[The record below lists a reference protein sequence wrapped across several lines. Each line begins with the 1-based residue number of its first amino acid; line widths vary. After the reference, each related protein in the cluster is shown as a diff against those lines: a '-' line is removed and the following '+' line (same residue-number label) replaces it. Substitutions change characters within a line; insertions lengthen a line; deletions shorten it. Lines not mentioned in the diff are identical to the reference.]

1 MNSQSTAGRRTPAT
15 RAPIGAIAILT
26 CVAAVAVFAPWLAP
40 ENPEEIVLT
49 RRLTPPFWMEGGSL
63 AHPLGTDSLGR
74 DILSRLIFGSRVSLI
89 VGLVAVAAGAGVGIA
104 LGLATGYY
112 GGVLDNVIMRI
123 GDVQL
128 AFPFILLAIALMAVL
143 GEGLGNVIL
152 VLSIR
157 SWVPYA
163 RMVRGQVLALKE
175 QEFVQAVRAIGAKDL
190 RITVKHILPNVAAPV
205 IVLASFSVART
216 IIAEASLSFLGLGVG
231 VSAATWGAM
240 ISQGKDYLTDAWW
253 ISAFPGLAIMITVLS
268 INLIGDWLRDSLD
281 PSLKY

>member
-1 MNSQSTAGRRTPAT
+1 MNSQSTAGRRTPGT
-15 RAPIGAIAILT
+15 RAPIGAIAILI

-40 ENPEEIVLT
+40 EDPEEIVLI

-163 RMVRGQVLALKE
+163 RMVRAQVLALKE

-253 ISAFPGLAIMITVLS
+253 ISAFPGMAIMITVLS

>member
-40 ENPEEIVLT
+40 ENPEKIVLT

-253 ISAFPGLAIMITVLS
+253 ISAFPGLAIMVTVLS

>member
-1 MNSQSTAGRRTPAT
+1 MNGGKT
-15 RAPIGAIAILT
+15 RAPIGAIVILA
-26 CVAAVAVFAPWLAP
+26 CIAAVAVFAPWLAP

-49 RRLTPPFWMEGGSL
+49 RRLAPPFWMEGGSI
-63 AHPLGTDSLGR
+63 AHALGTDSLGR

-175 QEFVQAVRAIGAKDL
+175 QEFVQAVRAIGAKDW

-253 ISAFPGLAIMITVLS
+253 ISGFPGLAIMITVLS

>member
-253 ISAFPGLAIMITVLS
+253 ISAFPGLAIMVTVLS

>member
-1 MNSQSTAGRRTPAT
+1 MNGRKT
-15 RAPIGAIAILT
+15 RAPIGAIVILA
-26 CVAAVAVFAPWLAP
+26 CIAAVAVFAPWLAP
-40 ENPEEIVLT
+40 ENPEEIVLI
-49 RRLTPPFWMEGGSL
+49 RRLAPPFWMEGGSI

-175 QEFVQAVRAIGAKDL
+175 QEFVQAVRAIGAKDW

-253 ISAFPGLAIMITVLS
+253 ISGFPGLAIMITVLS

>member
-1 MNSQSTAGRRTPAT
+1 
-15 RAPIGAIAILT
+15 
-26 CVAAVAVFAPWLAP
+26 
-40 ENPEEIVLT
+40 
-49 RRLTPPFWMEGGSL
+49 
-63 AHPLGTDSLGR
+63 
-74 DILSRLIFGSRVSLI
+74 
-89 VGLVAVAAGAGVGIA
+89 
-104 LGLATGYY
+104 
-112 GGVLDNVIMRI
+112 MRI

-231 VSAATWGAM
+231 VSAATWG
-240 ISQGKDYLTDAWW
+240 
-253 ISAFPGLAIMITVLS
+253 P
-268 INLIGDWLRDSLD
+268 
-281 PSLKY
+281 

>member
-1 MNSQSTAGRRTPAT
+1 
-15 RAPIGAIAILT
+15 
-26 CVAAVAVFAPWLAP
+26 
-40 ENPEEIVLT
+40 
-49 RRLTPPFWMEGGSL
+49 MEGGSL

-253 ISAFPGLAIMITVLS
+253 ISAFPGLAIMVTVLS

>member
-40 ENPEEIVLT
+40 ENPEKIVLT

>member
-1 MNSQSTAGRRTPAT
+1 MNGGKT
-15 RAPIGAIAILT
+15 RAPIGAIVILA
-26 CVAAVAVFAPWLAP
+26 CIAAVAVFAPWLAP

-49 RRLTPPFWMEGGSL
+49 RRLAPPFWMEGGSI
-63 AHPLGTDSLGR
+63 AHALGTDSLGR

-104 LGLATGYY
+104 LGLVTGYY

-175 QEFVQAVRAIGAKDL
+175 QEFVQAVRAIGAKDW

-253 ISAFPGLAIMITVLS
+253 ISGFPGLAIMITVLS

>member
-1 MNSQSTAGRRTPAT
+1 MNGGKT
-15 RAPIGAIAILT
+15 RAPIGAIVILA
-26 CVAAVAVFAPWLAP
+26 CIAAVAVFAPWLAP

-49 RRLTPPFWMEGGSL
+49 RRLAPPFWMEGGSI
-63 AHPLGTDSLGR
+63 AHALGTDSLGR

-104 LGLATGYY
+104 LGLVTGYY

-163 RMVRGQVLALKE
+163 RMVRAQVLALKE
-175 QEFVQAVRAIGAKDL
+175 QEFVQAVRAIGAKDW

-253 ISAFPGLAIMITVLS
+253 ISGFPGLAIMITVLS

>member
-1 MNSQSTAGRRTPAT
+1 MNSQSATGRRMMRT
-15 RAPIGAIAILT
+15 RAPIGAVAILI
-26 CVAAVAVFAPWLAP
+26 CVATIAVFAPWLAP
-40 ENPEEIVLT
+40 EDPEKIVLT
-49 RRLTPPFWMEGGSL
+49 RRLTPPFWMEGGTL

-175 QEFVQAVRAIGAKDL
+175 QEFVQAVRALGAKDS
-190 RITVKHILPNVAAPV
+190 RIALKHILPNVAAPV

-253 ISAFPGLAIMITVLS
+253 ISAFPGFAIMITVLS